1 MGVLKITENTLRRTI
16 LFILLGL
23 IVVWIFLLPVMLNIG
38 QFFEFKDSSNRNFE
52 TSFPEGIGGL
62 NLNIYITHETSGH
75 FYTASDYFIIR
86 LKYNTYTSEN
96 VSSLGFYE
104 ITFKLTVEPDR
115 EAVYPV
121 INTYY
126 YNLEDNPIYI
136 SSAVRVLPADD
147 VIIEGSAKISFNNN
161 GIILNVTIPYEYIY
175 TILVSGKAIDYNLF
189 ITKVWGWFFYIVS
202 LIGIISGILKILS
215 VPNPKTRALQEKK
228 RQERDF
234 IIYIKKKKEEENT

>member
-1 MGVLKITENTLRRTI
+1 MGVLKITENTFRRTV
-16 LFILLGL
+16 LFFLLGL
-23 IVVWIFLLPVMLNIG
+23 IVVWVFLLPVMLNLDK
-38 QFFEFKDSSNRNFE
+38 FFEFKDSSNRNFE

-62 NLNIYITHETSGH
+62 NLNVYITHQTSGH
-75 FYTASDYFIIR
+75 FYTASDYFIIK

-136 SSAVRVLPADD
+136 SSLISVLPGDE

-161 GIILNVTIPYEYIY
+161 GIILNETIPYEYTY
-175 TILVSGKAIDYNLF
+175 TILVSGKTIDYNIF

-202 LIGIISGILKILS
+202 LIGIILGILKILS
-215 VPNPKTRALQEKK
+215 ISGLKTQALQEKQ

-234 IIYIKKKKEEENT
+234 LQYLKKREEEKT

>member
-1 MGVLKITENTLRRTI
+1 LGVLKITENTLRRTI

-23 IVVWIFLLPVMLNIG
+23 IVVWIFLLPVMINLV

-62 NLNIYITHETSGH
+62 NLNIYITHQPSRAL
-75 FYTASDYFIIR
+75 FQVSDYFIIR

-104 ITFKLTVEPDR
+104 ITLKITVEPDR

-136 SSAVRVLPADD
+136 SKAVSVLPADD

-161 GIILNVTIPYEYIY
+161 GIILNETIPYEYIY
-175 TILVSGKAIDYNLF
+175 TILVSGKEIDYNLS

-215 VPNPKTRALQEKK
+215 VPDPKTRALQEKK

-234 IIYIKKKKEEENT
+234 LQYLKKREEEKT

>member
-1 MGVLKITENTLRRTI
+1 
-16 LFILLGL
+16 
-23 IVVWIFLLPVMLNIG
+23 MLNLDK
-38 QFFEFKDSSNRNFE
+38 FFEFKDSSNRNFE

-62 NLNIYITHETSGH
+62 NLNVYITHQTSGH

-86 LKYNTYTSEN
+86 LKYSTYTSEN

-136 SSAVRVLPADD
+136 SSLISVLPADE

-161 GIILNVTIPYEYIY
+161 GIILNETIPYEYTY
-175 TILVSGKAIDYNLF
+175 TILVSGKTIDYNIF

-215 VPNPKTRALQEKK
+215 ISGPKTQALQEKQ

-234 IIYIKKKKEEENT
+234 LQYLKKREEEKT